1 MYCSM
6 GFPGIRRTRKKV
18 MVATAQMVSNAF
30 ATRRTTKFPV
40 TECQTATNGDS
51 PGAGAR
57 DCDAAT
63 TGYLLGD

>member
-1 MYCSM
+1 
-6 GFPGIRRTRKKV
+6 

-63 TGYLLGD
+63 TGCLLVDY